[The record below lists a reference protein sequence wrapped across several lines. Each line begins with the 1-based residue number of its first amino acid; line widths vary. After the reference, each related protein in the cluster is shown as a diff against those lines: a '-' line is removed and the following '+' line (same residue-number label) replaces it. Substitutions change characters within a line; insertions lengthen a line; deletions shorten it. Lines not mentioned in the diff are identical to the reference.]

1 MSDLNLKQRIRAG
14 EILIGVSVP
23 LDASESEMEA
33 IISKDDYAFVFTDS
47 QHGPF
52 NEETLVRFCE
62 ASSSLGIPSQFR
74 IKHTRHTYLIGNILD
89 LGPVGIEV
97 PQVETLETVQEAVH
111 YFYYPQKGGRS
122 VGGAARYKINDYH
135 NNGLKDK
142 SGPGSREVGF
152 ERIEYGKWWNQ
163 TGFLSIQMESLRAV
177 TTVSQLA
184 VDGVDCLTWGP
195 NDLLYDIEAHPK
207 HPIQT
212 VDDCVTHALDQLQG
226 SQTRISFRS
235 YDHTLRNK
243 YINMGVTVLMEHPK

>member
-1 MSDLNLKQRIRAG
+1 MSDLNLKQKIRSG

-33 IISKDDYAFVFTDS
+33 IIGKDDYAFVFADS
-47 QHGPF
+47 QHGAF
-52 NEETLVRFCE
+52 NEDTLVKFCE
-62 ASSSLGIPSQFR
+62 SASNLGIPSQFR
-74 IKHTRHTYLIGNILD
+74 IKHTRHAYLIGNILD

-97 PQVETLETVQEAVH
+97 PQVETLETVKEAVH
-111 YFYYPQKGGRS
+111 YFYYPQMGGRS
-122 VGGAARYKINDYH
+122 VGGTARYK
-135 NNGLKDK
+135 
-142 SGPGSREVGF
+142 VG
-152 ERIEYGKWWNQ
+152 ERPCRTEYGSWWNQ

-184 VDGVDCLTWGP
+184 IDGVDCLTWGP

-212 VDDCVTHALDQLQG
+212 VDDCVKHALDQLRG

-235 YDHTLRNK
+235 YDHKLRNK
-243 YINMGVTVLMEHPK
+243 YIDMGVTVLMEHPK